1 MKYLVTLTT
10 LILILSSCKVQ
21 TLFQGYHDT
30 QYLIT
35 DSSMKTLSSENRKVR
50 IERKTNS
57 LIVTRVGTSNSLG
70 TISLYK
76 IRSSSLD
83 SSGLFTK
90 FILRDSTIVLLW
102 HSSHVT
108 IQHPVRGDTS
118 RLECYDMTLSY

>member
-1 MKYLVTLTT
+1 MKYLVALT
-10 LILILSSCKVQ
+10 ILCLLFSCKVQ

-50 IERKTNS
+50 IERKANS

-70 TISLYK
+70 TISLYR

-90 FILRDSTIVLLW
+90 FILRDSIVMLLW
-102 HSSHVT
+102 PKSHVT

-118 RLECYDMTLSY
+118 HLEYYDATLSY

>member
-1 MKYLVTLTT
+1 MKYLVALT
-10 LILILSSCKVQ
+10 ILTLSSCKVQ

-35 DSSMKTLSSENRKVR
+35 DSSLKTLSSENRKVR
-50 IERKTNS
+50 IERKANS

-70 TISLYK
+70 TISLYR

-90 FILRDSTIVLLW
+90 YILRDSIICLLW
-102 HSSHVT
+102 PSSHVT

-118 RLECYDMTLSY
+118 HLEYYDVTLSY